1 MREIKFRAWDKQGE
15 LIDGR
20 DVVIQGDGSIGIN
33 DHIDDENFD
42 YANKNSFILEQYTG
56 LHDKNG
62 KEIYE
67 NDIVHFNANGLSGL
81 GIVFWEQSTCQFAIK
96 DIRRGRTDRTYPFW
110 KDQKY
115 VVKSN
120 IHENADLLEAEK

>member
-1 MREIKFRAWDKQGE
+1 MREIKFRIWDKATDEYEYTDEGFQ
-15 LIDGR
+15 LIFSNLLKNKLN
-20 DVVIQGDGSIGIN
+20 IIS
-33 DHIDDENFD
+33 
-42 YANKNSFILEQYTG
+42 ANKYLVIEQFTG
-56 LHDKNG
+56 LYDKSS

-110 KDQKY
+110 EEQKY
-115 VVKSN
+115 VVKGN
-120 IHENADLLEAEK
+120 IHENKDLVEVSE